1 MSELS
6 VWVAE
11 PAEAGTVARLLIAFR
26 DDLGY
31 DWPSDNAFLAG
42 VERLIED
49 RKSTAYLLGAPDP
62 DSPPAGVAQLRFRHG
77 LWRAGPDCL
86 LEDLFVEPPA
96 RGRGLGRAMT
106 GFALEYAREKHGAR
120 RMELDVNE
128 ANTGAL
134 ELYESLGFGIKNRHG
149 GRDLYLCAVFED

>member
-26 DDLGY
+26 NDLGY

-42 VERLIED
+42 VEKLIED
-49 RKSTAYLLGAPDP
+49 RKGTVYLLGSPDP

-77 LWRAGPDCL
+77 LWRAGP
-86 LEDLFVEPPA
+86 A
-96 RGRGLGRAMT
+96 RGGRTA
-106 GFALEYAREKHGAR
+106 
-120 RMELDVNE
+120 
-128 ANTGAL
+128 
-134 ELYESLGFGIKNRHG
+134 
-149 GRDLYLCAVFED
+149 GRDGSPCGCGRNQEEEVR

>member
-1 MSELS
+1 MSELP

-11 PAEAGTVARLLIAFR
+11 PAEAATVARLLVAFR
-26 DDLGY
+26 DSMGY

-42 VERLIED
+42 VEKLIED
-49 RKSTAYLLGAPDP
+49 RKTTAYLLGAPDP
-62 DSPPAGVAQLRFRHG
+62 DSPPGAVAQLRFRHG

-86 LEDLFVEPPA
+86 LEDLFVEEAA

-106 GFALEYAREKHGAR
+106 EFAMTYAREERGAR

-128 ANTGAL
+128 ANEPAVS
-134 ELYESLGFGIKNRHG
+134 LYESLGFGVKNRHG
-149 GRDLYLCAVFED
+149 GRDLYLRVNFDD